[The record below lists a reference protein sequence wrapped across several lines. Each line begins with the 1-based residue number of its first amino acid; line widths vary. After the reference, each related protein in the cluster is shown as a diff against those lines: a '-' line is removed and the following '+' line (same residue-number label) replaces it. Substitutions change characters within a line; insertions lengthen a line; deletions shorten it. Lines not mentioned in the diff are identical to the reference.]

1 MPLYVKKCSICNNDF
16 ETKRSH
22 TLYCSIKCS
31 KKEEYNRNKDRYEI
45 ICQCCGKLFKTS
57 KEQTRLCS
65 RACINIATKK
75 HNDVIKECKECKEEF
90 VTSYIKRDRE
100 FCKRS
105 CATIY
110 MNKNRTEETNIKI
123 SETIKNQFASG
134 ERIHA
139 FTGKSL
145 TKQHKQRISEER
157 IRKGSGAGKNNP
169 MYGKNHSI
177 KTKEQISETRTIKIL
192 NGDYNR
198 WFCKG
203 VYHSCKLNKDI
214 HYKSS
219 WEKCALQFLDLEP
232 TIFIFIYEPFSI
244 AYYYNN
250 NKRHY
255 IPDLLITYKDGKQ
268 KLIEIKPSYYI
279 DAEINQAKFKA
290 AQEYCDSKG
299 ILFEVW
305 TEKTINNLFIEENT
319 NDLQI

>member
-1 MPLYVKKCSICNNDF
+1 MFIFVFVLI
-16 ETKRSH
+16 
-22 TLYCSIKCS
+22 
-31 KKEEYNRNKDRYEI
+31 NKYH
-45 ICQCCGKLFKTS
+45 CGKLFKTS

-169 MYGKNHSI
+169 MFGKKGVEHPKYGK
-177 KTKEQISETRTIKIL
+177 
-192 NGDYNR
+192 
-198 WFCKG
+198 
-203 VYHSCKLNKDI
+203 
-214 HYKSS
+214 KSS
-219 WEKCALQFLDLEP
+219 TSTLEKLRLASSGDKNAMF
-232 TIFIFIYEPFSI
+232 
-244 AYYYNN
+244 
-250 NKRHY
+250 
-255 IPDLLITYKDGKQ
+255 GKTGSLNPNS
-268 KLIEIKPSYYI
+268 KLK
-279 DAEINQAKFKA
+279 
-290 AQEYCDSKG
+290 
-299 ILFEVW
+299 
-305 TEKTINNLFIEENT
+305 NT
-319 NDLQI
+319 NQSK